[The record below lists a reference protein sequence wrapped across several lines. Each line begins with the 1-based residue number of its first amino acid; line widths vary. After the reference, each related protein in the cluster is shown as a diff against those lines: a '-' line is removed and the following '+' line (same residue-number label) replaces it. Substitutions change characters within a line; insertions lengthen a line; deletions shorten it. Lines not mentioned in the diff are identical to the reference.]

1 MCDWHIL
8 MGLNLTLDHIN
19 IRTANLTAM
28 LNFYGKVMDLKPG
41 PRPHFGGAGGAW
53 LYAEELMSENLE
65 AVKADYRAAWV
76 HFIEVGPTEPDHGN
90 LQIEHYAFTA
100 NGMTPFLQR
109 LTDADCAYDLAD
121 MPDVDL
127 VQVNF
132 RDPDGNHIHVDFP
145 LSEKPADA

>member
-1 MCDWHIL
+1 

-19 IRTANLTAM
+19 VRTANVEAM
-28 LNFYGKVMDLKPG
+28 LAFYARVMDMKPG

-53 LYAEELMSENLE
+53 LYAEEKMGDSLD

-76 HFIEVGPTEPDHGN
+76 HFIEVGPTEPNHGN
-90 LQIEHYAFTA
+90 LQIEHFAFTA
-100 NGMTPFLQR
+100 TGMPIFLHR
-109 LTDADCAYDLAD
+109 LKDENCSYDMVD

-145 LSEKPADA
+145 LDEKPDQG

>member
-1 MCDWHIL
+1 

-19 IRTANLTAM
+19 IRTANLDAM
-28 LNFYGKVMDLKPG
+28 LGFYARVMDLRPG

-53 LYAEELMSENLE
+53 LYAEEKMTDTLD
-65 AVKADYRAAWV
+65 AVKEQYRAAWV

-90 LQIEHYAFTA
+90 LQIEHFAFTA
-100 NGMTPFLQR
+100 NGMGVFLKR
-109 LTDADCAYDLAD
+109 LDDESCAYTLAD
-121 MPDVDL
+121 MPDVGM

-145 LSEKPADA
+145 HSEKS